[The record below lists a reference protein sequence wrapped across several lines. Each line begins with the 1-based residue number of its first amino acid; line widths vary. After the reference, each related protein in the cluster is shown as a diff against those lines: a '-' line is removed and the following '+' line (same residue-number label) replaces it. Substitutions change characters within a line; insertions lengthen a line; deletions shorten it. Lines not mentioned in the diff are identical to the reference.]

1 MSYVTVDTEK
11 CKGCAICVRFCHN
24 EVLKL
29 SKDANSSGAFYPV
42 LLEKGKKGKSCN
54 GCANGAT
61 VCADMCFEVWRTK
74 KSKANG
80 AGS

>member
-11 CKGCAICVRFCHN
+11 CKGCAICARFCHN
-24 EVLKL
+24 EVLEL

-54 GCANGAT
+54 GCANCAV
-61 VCADMCFEVWRTK
+61 VCPDMCIEVWRTK
-74 KSKANG
+74 KAKANG